1 MQRDDH
7 ITMNIPIQ
15 IYARIIAFAMHE
27 CVCTFWCW
35 CWLKA
40 QHKSDAIKMQ
50 NFSEK
55 NNNLQYT
62 KYSIMK
68 CEHTF
73 QIIVTWCAH
82 PFCLYILKFQ
92 SNQTENSF
100 ETLYPSLQQF
110 HWKVFIDSMRLF
122 EMKRCDMTKAM
133 HACFPI
139 KMLKWGHT
147 RVMQAM
153 NYTGIYLQ
161 HSHCKR
167 EKKKKMIIKT
177 LINFF
182 QMQLI
187 FCCSSS
193 SSSSCHS
200 NCKPF
205 MNYDFI
211 SVDRLICRCWSF
223 ACCNRHFSS
232 LLLWMDCL

>member
-27 CVCTFWCW
+27 YVCTFWCW

-122 EMKRCDMTKAM
+122 EMRRRRRRGFVSPSKK
-133 HACFPI
+133 

-147 RVMQAM
+147 FRKFVDFFYWSTRLMQA
-153 NYTGIYLQ
+153 NELQRYLFAQPLQKWNENAQLKFSDTQ
-161 HSHCKR
+161 H
-167 EKKKKMIIKT
+167 
-177 LINFF
+177 
-182 QMQLI
+182 QQQL
-187 FCCSSS
+187 
-193 SSSSCHS
+193 
-200 NCKPF
+200 
-205 MNYDFI
+205 
-211 SVDRLICRCWSF
+211 
-223 ACCNRHFSS
+223 
-232 LLLWMDCL
+232 